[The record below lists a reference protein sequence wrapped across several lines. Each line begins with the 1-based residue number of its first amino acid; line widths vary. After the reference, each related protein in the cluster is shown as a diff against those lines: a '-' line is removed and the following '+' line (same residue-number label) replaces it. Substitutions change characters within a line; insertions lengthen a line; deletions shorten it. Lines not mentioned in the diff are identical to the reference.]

1 MDFAKVLNA
10 FTAAVETGDGAAL
23 SALFTEE
30 GVYHDG
36 FYGAFRGRAAIAE
49 MLEEHFWGAAK
60 DFKWDMLDPAMAG
73 QVGYARYLFSYIST
87 LPESE
92 GQHVIFDGMA
102 CFHFENGLIT
112 EYFEIFEAAVAQAQ
126 IGFAAERI
134 AKFAARKARRLRDTA
149 PAAAHLSAVQG
160 PTHD

>member
-23 SALFTEE
+23 AALFTEE

-73 QVGYARYLFSYIST
+73 QVGYARYLFLS
-87 LPESE
+87 
-92 GQHVIFDGMA
+92 
-102 CFHFENGLIT
+102 LIH
-112 EYFEIFEAAVAQAQ
+112 I
-126 IGFAAERI
+126 
-134 AKFAARKARRLRDTA
+134 
-149 PAAAHLSAVQG
+149 
-160 PTHD
+160 